1 MTNTKLELKKAIII
15 NAYQNKE
22 ITKEQY
28 NRMLEYVKAEL
39 EEERLQKKLKE
50 YNDQEILKK
59 YKELTHA

>member
-28 NRMLEYVKAEL
+28 NRMLEYVNAEL